1 MNHHKWQALT
11 RPASLDPDLSMD
23 EILRLWPQT
32 IRVLL
37 RHQVLCIG
45 CPLAVFHTV
54 ADACVEHRLDEEAF
68 VVELEQAIYESGS
81 VRS

>member
-1 MNHHKWQALT
+1 MRRSAL
-11 RPASLDPDLSMD
+11 DHDLSMD
-23 EILRLWPQT
+23 KILRLWPAT

-54 ADACVEHRLDEEAF
+54 TDACIEHCLNEETF
-68 VVELEQAIYESGS
+68 VAELEQAISKSGP
-81 VRS
+81 VQT

>member
-1 MNHHKWQALT
+1 MHHSALDHDF
-11 RPASLDPDLSMD
+11 SLDK
-23 EILRLWPQT
+23 ILRLWPAT

-54 ADACVEHRLDEEAF
+54 ADACIEHCLNEETF
-68 VVELEQAIYESGS
+68 VAELEQAISESGPIQL
-81 VRS
+81 